1 MSNLLDFD
9 LSSAIKALKNKE
21 ISSVELTNTYL
32 NAIEN
37 TSNLGAYLDIQK
49 DYALQMAKKSDE
61 KISQGMAGPLEGV
74 PIAVKDM
81 FCTKDIKTTASS
93 KILENFYPT
102 YESTVTQ
109 NLWDDGA
116 VMLGKLS
123 CDEFAMG
130 SSNETAAKGNVIN
143 PWSKTNPISPG
154 GSSGGSAAAVAAR
167 SALAATGT
175 DTGGS
180 IRQPAAL
187 CGITGIKPTYGRASR
202 WGMIAFASSLDQA
215 GTFAR
220 NAEDCALLLNHIC
233 SHDSKDSTSISD
245 KQENY
250 LVNLDNDLKG
260 KTIGI
265 IKEFDISSLNKE
277 VQDSFEQTKKIFEG
291 LGANFVEVSMPNIKL
306 SVPTYYVV
314 APAECSSNLSRFDGV
329 KYGYRAKN
337 AENLEEL
344 YIKSR
349 SEGFGDEVKRR
360 ILIGTYVLSAGFY
373 DAYYKKAQQ
382 SRRMIKND
390 FVDAFNQVDII
401 MSPSSPSSAFKIG
414 SKTEDPIEMYL
425 EDLFTI
431 SSNLAGVP
439 AMSIPHG
446 FAKGLPIGLQLIGN
460 YLEESK
466 ILNFA
471 HQYQKNSDWHLKTPN
486 LGESS

>member
-1 MSNLLDFD
+1 MSIKYKTLSELKELLEKKD
-9 LSSAIKALKNKE
+9 
-21 ISSVELTNTYL
+21 ISSFELVEETFKNISSSKTNSFITLNEEVALTKAKEFDQGECEGDL
-32 NAIEN
+32 AGLPI
-37 TSNLGAYLDIQK
+37 AQK
-49 DYALQMAKKSDE
+49 DL
-61 KISQGMAGPLEGV
+61 
-74 PIAVKDM
+74 
-81 FCTKDIKTTASS
+81 FCTKNLRTTCGSR
-93 KILENFYPT
+93 ILENFIPPYNA
-102 YESTVTQ
+102 TVVE
-109 NLWDDGA
+109 NLSKAGSIC
-116 VMLGKLS
+116 VGKTNM
-123 CDEFAMG
+123 DEFAMG
-130 SSNETAAKGNVIN
+130 SSNETSYFGTVKN
-143 PWSKTNPISPG
+143 PWDLERVPG
-154 GSSGGSAAAVAAR
+154 GSSGGSAAAVAEG
-167 SALAATGT
+167 LVCAATGT

-215 GTFAR
+215 GAFAR

-233 SHDSKDSTSISD
+233 SHDEKDSTSLSND
-245 KQENY
+245 KENY
-250 LVNLDNDLKG
+250 LENINNDLKG
-260 KTIGI
+260 KKIGI
-265 IKEFDISSLNKE
+265 VKEFDISNLSKE
-277 VQDSFEQTKKIFEG
+277 VQDSFEQSKKIFES

-329 KYGYRAKN
+329 KYGYRA
-337 AENLEEL
+337 ENVNDLEDL

-390 FVDAFNQVDII
+390 FVKAFSEVDVI

-446 FAKGLPIGLQLIGN
+446 FSKNLPIGLQLIGN
-460 YLEESK
+460 YLEESE

-471 HQYQKNSDWHLKTPN
+471 HQYQKNTDWHIRNPDSGDN
-486 LGESS
+486 S

>member
-1 MSNLLDFD
+1 MSIKYKTLSELKELLEKKD
-9 LSSAIKALKNKE
+9 
-21 ISSVELTNTYL
+21 ISSFELVEETFKNISSSKTNSFITLNEEVALTKAKEFDQGECEGDL
-32 NAIEN
+32 AGLPI
-37 TSNLGAYLDIQK
+37 AQK
-49 DYALQMAKKSDE
+49 DL
-61 KISQGMAGPLEGV
+61 
-74 PIAVKDM
+74 
-81 FCTKDIKTTASS
+81 FCTKNLRTTCGSR
-93 KILENFYPT
+93 ILENFIPPYNA
-102 YESTVTQ
+102 TVVE
-109 NLWDDGA
+109 NLSKAGSIC
-116 VMLGKLS
+116 VGKTNM
-123 CDEFAMG
+123 DEFAMG
-130 SSNETAAKGNVIN
+130 SSNETSYFGAVKN
-143 PWSKTNPISPG
+143 PWDLERVPG
-154 GSSGGSAAAVAAR
+154 GSSGGSAAAVAEG
-167 SALAATGT
+167 LVCAATGT

-215 GTFAR
+215 GAFAR

-233 SHDSKDSTSISD
+233 SHDEKDSTSLSND
-245 KQENY
+245 KENY
-250 LVNLDNDLKG
+250 LENINNDLKG
-260 KTIGI
+260 KKIGI
-265 IKEFDISSLNKE
+265 VKEFDISNLSKE
-277 VQDSFEQTKKIFEG
+277 VQDSFEQSKKIFES

-329 KYGYRAKN
+329 KYGYRA
-337 AENLEEL
+337 ENVNDLEDL

-390 FVDAFNQVDII
+390 FVKAFSEVDVI

-446 FAKGLPIGLQLIGN
+446 FSKNLPIGLQLIGN
-460 YLEESK
+460 YLEESE

-471 HQYQKNSDWHLKTPN
+471 HQYQKNTDWHIRNPDSGDN
-486 LGESS
+486 S

>member
-1 MSNLLDFD
+1 MSIKYKTLSELKELLEKKD
-9 LSSAIKALKNKE
+9 
-21 ISSVELTNTYL
+21 ISSFELVEETFKNISSSKTNSFITLNEEAALTKAKEFDQGKCKGDL
-32 NAIEN
+32 AGLPI
-37 TSNLGAYLDIQK
+37 AQK
-49 DYALQMAKKSDE
+49 DL
-61 KISQGMAGPLEGV
+61 
-74 PIAVKDM
+74 
-81 FCTKDIKTTASS
+81 FCTKNLRTTCGSR
-93 KILENFYPT
+93 ILENFIPPYNA
-102 YESTVTQ
+102 TVVE
-109 NLWDDGA
+109 NLSKAGSIC
-116 VMLGKLS
+116 VGKTNM
-123 CDEFAMG
+123 DEFAMG
-130 SSNETAAKGNVIN
+130 SSNETSYFGAVKN
-143 PWSKTNPISPG
+143 PWDLERVPG
-154 GSSGGSAAAVAAR
+154 GSSGGSAAAVAEG
-167 SALAATGT
+167 LVCAATGT

-215 GTFAR
+215 GAFAR

-233 SHDSKDSTSISD
+233 SHDEKDSTSLSND
-245 KQENY
+245 KENY
-250 LVNLDNDLKG
+250 LENINNDLKG
-260 KTIGI
+260 KKIGI
-265 IKEFDISSLNKE
+265 VKEFDISNLSKE
-277 VQDSFEQTKKIFEG
+277 VQDSFEQSKKIFES

-329 KYGYRAKN
+329 KYGYRA
-337 AENLEEL
+337 ENVNDLEDL

-390 FVDAFNQVDII
+390 FVKAFSEVDVI

-446 FAKGLPIGLQLIGN
+446 FSKNLPIGLQLIGN
-460 YLEESK
+460 YLEESE

-471 HQYQKNSDWHLKTPN
+471 HQYQKNTDWHKRNPDF
-486 LGESS
+486 GENS